1 MMDSPATAEAV
12 LFRNPLAA
20 SLERTAEAAASR
32 DLERT
37 RHAAEEFESVF
48 LAQML
53 GHMFSGVSTNGFFG
67 GGQGEEM
74 FRSLM
79 INEYGRLISQSGGV
93 GIADEVMTEM
103 LEMQEQLSR

>member
-1 MMDSPATAEAV
+1 MIQSPATADAV
-12 LFRNPLAA
+12 FSQNPLAA
-20 SLERTAEAAASR
+20 SLNRTAEQMATG

-37 RHAAEEFESVF
+37 RHAAEEFEAAF

-53 GHMFSGVSTNGFFG
+53 GPMFSGLRTDGFFG

-79 INEYGRLISQSGGV
+79 INEYGRLMSQASGIGV
-93 GIADEVMTEM
+93 ADAVMAEM
-103 LEMQEQLSR
+103 LDIQERSSP